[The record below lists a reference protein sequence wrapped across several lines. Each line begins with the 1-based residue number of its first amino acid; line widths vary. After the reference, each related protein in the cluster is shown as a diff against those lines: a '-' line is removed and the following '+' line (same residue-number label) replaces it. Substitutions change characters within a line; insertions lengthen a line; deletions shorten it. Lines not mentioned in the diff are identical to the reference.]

1 MGEAILSKIF
11 ISVGHGGTDPGC
23 IAVDGSY
30 EKDIALKIAL
40 YLRDELQRHNVE
52 VKMSREIDEQDKVA
66 DETAECNAYKPDY
79 GVSIHCNAST
89 GHDASGFE
97 VWHSINPNSKGVCL
111 ATNIN
116 NCILDAG
123 YKSRGLKTRKNSSN
137 KDYLAWI
144 RNTTAPVVLCEVGFI
159 DNKEN
164 YTLLDSETGKKKM
177 AVTISKG
184 ILDIVGIKYVPI
196 ADVIENNKLY
206 AVQCGSFSK
215 KENANA
221 LAEKLKNDGY
231 SAIVIEK

>member
-1 MGEAILSKIF
+1 MSKIF

-97 VWHSINPNSKGVCL
+97 VWHSINPNSKGVGL

-116 NCILDAG
+116 NCIVDAG
-123 YKSRGLKTRKNSSN
+123 YKSRGLKTRTNSSN

-144 RNTTAPVVLCEVGFI
+144 RNTVAPAVLCEVGFI

-164 YTLLDSETGKKKM
+164 YTLLDSDAGKKKM
-177 AVTISKG
+177 AVTIAKG
-184 ILDIVGIKYVPI
+184 ILGTLGIKYVPI
-196 ADVIENNKLY
+196 VEVVENNKLY
-206 AVQCGSFSK
+206 AVQCGAFSK
-215 KENANA
+215 KENADA
-221 LAEKLKNDGY
+221 LAAKLKNDGY